1 MKKLLYYTAI
11 ACLISCV
18 NLNALNRKQTTNNAP
33 GRANASPVVTN
44 VTAVQRLDGS
54 KIIDIWYDLADADG
68 DSCTVSLKLSHNGGA
83 TYTLIPSETKLSG
96 DLGSNISPGTG
107 KHIIWNAGDEHFYL
121 DGQYIYRV
129 EALDKVEA
137 GEFIQVATTSSQ
149 LLVAKTEVTQAS
161 YQQVMGTNPSN
172 VVSDPD
178 YPVHNVTYWD
188 AVKYCNQR
196 SLEEGLVPYYIWRAP
211 CHSYPSPYAG
221 YVWPDWPEAG
231 QVGDYFPVG
240 ANYVYWTYSPQ
251 HMSLGVTPRVFQ
263 VAPYRSNG
271 YRLLTEA
278 EWEFVA
284 RGGSESQNYTY
295 SGANVADSV
304 AWFDQNSSGLPH
316 PVGLKAPNELG
327 IYDLSGNVQEWVFET
342 FRHDLPMWGMPPF
355 TPLKWTT
362 IGTCKGGWWASGET
376 NIIPDYSYNREA
388 GTQSQP
394 INAYPTYQTAGFRIC
409 RTLEPDT
416 YPAAVT
422 ISPAGISYNAPVQVT
437 MTCPSQDSYIT
448 FTTDGTTPN
457 QSSVQYTE
465 PITLHHSTVLKA
477 RAFSPYGY
485 GGDTATE
492 TYTISLPQTAE
503 NNMVLVEG
511 GVFDNGVS
519 NVTLSSF
526 YISESEIRQA
536 DFYPLMGG
544 CPSAGQ
550 DLGLS
555 YPANGISWFQAI
567 AYCNKLSIA
576 EGLVPC
582 YAYDGFG
589 TNPNDWPI
597 GWDVDS
603 NQDKIKANWYSA
615 NGYRLP
621 TEMEWMFAA
630 QGGSVTQNYQYA
642 GSDTLGNVAW
652 YEGNSANNRHQ
663 AMSLNPNELGLY
675 DMSGNVMEWCWDYQ
689 ASNYPSGDQLNPI
702 GPLTGSS
709 RIVRGG
715 SYNRSDQFCNT
726 DYRAWLPPSTH
737 TSDTGFRI
745 CRQIMPST
753 ILGSVDFSLPSGI
766 YTELM
771 ELSLSC
777 TNPNAAIR
785 YTLNGSTPTEFDGNL
800 YNPSEPIRIFSNVTI
815 KAIAFLPGFLS
826 SPVAVAE
833 FTFFNDYPD
842 DFVFVPDGAFTN
854 ESSNVFVS
862 SFFIDNT
869 EITQAEYQAIMSE
882 NPSTGYGEGTTY
894 PVYGVTWFDAVEY
907 CNRRSIL
914 EGLQSCYT
922 YQGFGTDPDF
932 WPSGWNTDANH
943 TKISLDINQNGYR
956 LPTEMEW
963 MYSAKGG
970 RYSQAYI
977 YCGADD
983 PDSVAWH
990 NGNSAGTN
998 HPVGNLNPNELGIYD
1013 LGGNVSEWCWDIYDN
1028 YPITDLDNSYGPV
1041 TGTNRVLRG
1050 GDWSSPANQCTAVFR
1065 SAANPTTQNSFS
1077 GFRVCRSAIAT
1088 YTACEAPLISP
1099 EAGFYN
1105 QAIYASLTSQT
1116 PGTYFHYTIDGTE
1129 PGITNGTLYTAP
1141 VYLYRDTE
1149 FKALAFHAGYHPST
1163 VVMAEYSITDQPLAA
1178 PAFSPNGGNFELGCT
1193 VNINCATPLTQIR
1206 YTMDGTEPSPDNGT
1220 LYTNPIHIIQNTT
1233 LIAIALRDGSSPS
1246 EVTTAEYII
1255 DGIPPIDL
1263 YLVGGGTFFN
1273 GTSNITLSDFYLG
1286 KTEVTQA
1293 SYTAVMGSNPAAG
1306 YGSGAEYPVYNTT
1319 WFNAV
1324 EYCNRRSIVDGLD
1337 PVYTYNN
1344 GTAFGSN
1351 PGNWPAGWNQVDSNQ
1366 NFIFANWNAN
1376 GYRLPTEMEWM
1387 FAAKGGNLSQNYNYC
1402 GSNDINAVS
1411 WYNAVSGNSTHPTGV
1426 LLPNE
1431 LGLYDMGGNVWEWC
1445 WDFHADA
1452 YPGGDQTNPTG
1463 PATGL
1468 YRLLRGASAFSPAD
1482 QCTAY
1487 FRNTIWPTFVS
1498 QSLGFRVVRKALH

>member
-11 ACLISCV
+11 ACLISFV
-18 NLNALNRKQTTNNAP
+18 NLNALNRKQTTNNTP

-271 YRLLTEA
+271 YRLLTED

-284 RGGSESQNYTY
+284 RGGAQSNNYTY
-295 SGANVADSV
+295 CGSNVADSV

-327 IYDLSGNVQEWVFET
+327 IYDLSGNVQEWVFDK
-342 FRHDLPMWGMPPF
+342 FRYDLPIWGLPPF
-355 TPLKWTT
+355 APLRWTT

-376 NIIPDYSYNREA
+376 NLIPDYSYNREA

-437 MTCPSQDSYIT
+437 MTCPSLGSYIT

-457 QSSVQYTE
+457 QSSVHYTE

-477 RAFSPYGY
+477 CAFSPYGY

-492 TYTISLPQTAE
+492 TYMISLPQTAE

-567 AYCNKLSIA
+567 AYCNKRSIA

-630 QGGSVTQNYQYA
+630 QGGSATQNYQYA
-642 GSDTLGNVAW
+642 GSDTLGSVAW

-785 YTLNGSTPTEFDGNL
+785 YTLNGSTPIEFDGNL

-842 DFVFVPDGAFTN
+842 DFVFVHGGAFTN

-882 NPSTGYGEGTTY
+882 NPSTGYGEGDTY

-922 YQGFGTDPDF
+922 YQGSGTDPDF

-943 TKISLDINQNGYR
+943 TQISLDINQNGYR

-963 MYSAKGG
+963 MFAAKGG
-970 RYSQAYI
+970 NLTQNYS
-977 YCGADD
+977 YCG
-983 PDSVAWH
+983 SNNINEVSWFTS
-990 NGNSAGTN
+990 NSGGTT
-998 HPVGNLNPNELGIYD
+998 HPTAQLQANELGLFD
-1013 LGGNVSEWCWDIYDN
+1013 LGGNVWEWCWDYYADN
-1028 YPITDLDNSYGPV
+1028 YPAGDQTNPTGPLS
-1041 TGTNRVLRG
+1041 GQNRLLRG
-1050 GDWSSPANQCTAVFR
+1050 GSAVSPESQCTPVFR
-1065 SAANPTTQNSFS
+1065 NTIWPTFVANNL
-1077 GFRVCRSAIAT
+1077 GFRICRSVPPPTETVAT
-1088 YTACEAPLISP
+1088 PVFDPAEGNYTDSLNVRIS
-1099 EAGFYN
+1099 
-1105 QAIYASLTSQT
+1105 SST
-1116 PGTYFHYTIDGTE
+1116 PGASIRYTLDGTD
-1129 PGITNGTLYTAP
+1129 PTISSGTIYTNPIPIAQATTI
-1141 VYLYRDTE
+1141 
-1149 FKALAFHAGYHPST
+1149 KALAFRTGYLSSEVASAVYT
-1163 VVMAEYSITDQPLAA
+1163 
-1178 PAFSPNGGNFELGCT
+1178 FS
-1193 VNINCATPLTQIR
+1193 
-1206 YTMDGTEPSPDNGT
+1206 
-1220 LYTNPIHIIQNTT
+1220 
-1233 LIAIALRDGSSPS
+1233 IAIPPGF
-1246 EVTTAEYII
+1246 VYAES
-1255 DGIPPIDL
+1255 
-1263 YLVGGGTFFN
+1263 GTFHN
-1273 GTSNITLSDFYLG
+1273 GTSNVSISSFYIEA
-1286 KTEVTQA
+1286 KEVTQA

-1306 YGSGAEYPVYNTT
+1306 YGIGAEYPVYNAT

-1324 EYCNRRSIVDGLD
+1324 EYCNRRSSLDGLS
-1337 PVYTYNN
+1337 PVYTYND
-1344 GTAFGSN
+1344 GTDCGTD
-1351 PGNWPAGWNQVDSNQ
+1351 PGNWPSGWNQVDSNQ
-1366 NFIFANWNAN
+1366 NFISANWTAN

-1431 LGLYDMGGNVWEWC
+1431 LDLYDMGGNVWEWC
-1445 WDFHADA
+1445 WDFHDDA
-1452 YPGGDQTNPTG
+1452 YPEGDQTNPTG

-1487 FRNTIWPTFVS
+1487 FRNTIWPTFVT